1 MALAPGL
8 TSPSNLVAFD
18 AINALGSKSL
28 TLSSAANSTAKAGD
42 GHAKAHATAV
52 KFEAQFL
59 NSMFNE
65 MFTDMGKDGPLGDG
79 EGVGVWR
86 SFLSE
91 QYAKA
96 FAQRGG
102 VGIADHVYQTL
113 IAQQEARTSTA
124 SQPLTP

>member
-1 MALAPGL
+1 MALAHGL
-8 TSPSNLVAFD
+8 TSPSNMMALNAF
-18 AINALGSKSL
+18 NALGSKSL
-28 TLSSAANSTAKAGD
+28 ALNSAADPTAKAGD
-42 GHAKAHATAV
+42 GHAKARATAV

-102 VGIADHVYQTL
+102 VGIADHVYRTL
-113 IAQQEARTSTA
+113 IAQQEARAGTA
-124 SQPLTP
+124 SRPPTP